1 MSTAPSQRICSSYIQ
16 PPPVHLVEVMRPQ
29 LEAILKHAPRGGFGG
44 ICTRIVQP
52 SDTVFTLKVWKCYAF
67 SSIDG
72 TWADSTVAGTKARTT
87 FPNEAMT
94 SWNIVPSVSYTVAQ
108 YLTEIRAI
116 RNTGSATAETS
127 FYPAVTSLFNASGQ
141 SLKPPVLFSTQL
153 RSQGAGLPDGGFF
166 PQPKTS
172 RRNAEPPPLQN
183 PERGV
188 VEIKPADYNLDTLTT
203 EPQTIRYL
211 QQYGL
216 VLITNLREFRLLEH
230 NPVGPPNTRESYVL
244 AITPNDLWH
253 RALDAKHNDLLPD
266 FLARVMLYKA
276 PLTQPKD
283 VAWLLASYARE
294 ARARAEDHPLGSFH
308 TVKLAL
314 QESLGIQFEGD
325 KGEHFF
331 RSTLVQT
338 LFYGIFSAWILWR
351 RSPEGRTPDA
361 HFDWRISAH
370 YLRVPVLRKLFGE
383 VADPGALNSLQLQ
396 EVLNLAGEALNRV
409 QPAFFDTFREDEAVA
424 YFYEPFLEAFD
435 PQLRKDL
442 GVWYTPKEIVQYMVE
457 RVDHLLRTQ
466 LHQPLGLA
474 SPAVRI
480 LDPCCGT
487 GAYLTE
493 VLHRIHRTLLEQAGD
508 DTALIPDALR
518 TAALTRVF
526 GFEIMP
532 APFVIA
538 HLQFATLLEKAGA
551 PLTDDH
557 RAGVFL
563 TNALTGWVP
572 VAHPKSIFAEMEQE
586 REAAD
591 NIKQQGTIL
600 VILGNPPYN
609 GYAGIAKIEE
619 ERDLTTAYRAPVQGL
634 PAPQGQGLNDLYI
647 RFFRIAERRI
657 ASNADGQGIV
667 SFISNNAWLDGLS
680 HTTMRHQYLHT
691 FQQLFIDNL
700 NGDKYRTGK
709 TTPEGLPD
717 PSAFSTP
724 HNREGIQV
732 GTAIAT
738 LVRNTSGATATPHLR
753 GLWGAGKLEQLK
765 RESKRE
771 AEPAYVEL
779 TQAPA
784 LGNPF
789 AHRIHSLAYT
799 SWPLFPELMPTS
811 FPGVQTG
818 RDDLVADIAR
828 DTLEIRMQKYLNET
842 VSHTEMESLVPGTMI
857 ETNIF
862 QAAAVRLSLQRR
874 GYRPW
879 QLLPFAYRPYDTR
892 WLYWEPTTSL
902 LDRKRE
908 DYQAQYLPTVPVM
921 YLAQKNRKAFDP
933 PGITY
938 LLGNRH
944 LNERGANMFPF
955 STMGE
960 PLPGQF
966 ESRPNISDNA
976 NGYLCEIGAEAPSL
990 FFHALATMHT
1000 PQYTLENSGA
1010 LLSDW
1015 PRIPLPATAE
1025 LLAHSATLGCRLA
1038 ELLDPESS
1046 LNLAAEWSFLSA
1058 LKLPQNPNLEEA
1070 LKLTAGWGSRGKGS
1084 TVMPGRGKATQRE
1097 WSATERDRLATLAA
1111 SQNLTREAA
1120 LTLLGETC
1128 LDIHLNGDA
1137 LWSAVPANVWSYT
1150 LGGYQVLKNSPS
1162 SSAPSTPKR
1171 PHTSPRSS
1179 GASPPSSSS
1188 APPSMPATRPSS
1200 PPPPALV
1207 QQASN
1212 NTNEQFA
1219 NSPDLVNGSHRFLLR
1234 DSVWEASGVR
1244 DVTKELREVTF

>member
-1 MSTAPSQRICSSYIQ
+1 M
-16 PPPVHLVEVMRPQ
+16 
-29 LEAILKHAPRGGFGG
+29 
-44 ICTRIVQP
+44 
-52 SDTVFTLKVWKCYAF
+52 
-67 SSIDG
+67 
-72 TWADSTVAGTKARTT
+72 ADSTVAGTKARTT

-253 RALDAKHNDLLPD
+253 SALDAKHNDLLPD
-266 FLARVMLYKA
+266 FLVRVMLYKA
-276 PLTQPKD
+276 PLSQPKD

-314 QESLGIQFEGD
+314 QESLGIEFEGD

-338 LFYGIFSAWILWR
+338 LFYGIFSAWILWH
-351 RSPEGRTPDA
+351 RSPEGRTPGA

-409 QPAFFDTFREDEAVA
+409 QPVFFDTFREDEAVA

-435 PQLRKDL
+435 AQLRKDL

-466 LHQPLGLA
+466 LNQPLGLA

-487 GAYLTE
+487 GAYLTA

-508 DTALIPDALR
+508 DTALVPDALR
-518 TAALTRVF
+518 TAAVTRVF

-538 HLQFATLLEKAGA
+538 HLQLASLMENAGA
-551 PLTDDH
+551 PLTDRH

-572 VAHPKSIFAEMEQE
+572 EQHPQSTIFEEFRRE
-586 REAAD
+586 RED
-591 NIKQQGTIL
+591 SENIKQHGTIL
-600 VILGNPPYN
+600 VVLGNPPYN

-619 ERDLTTAYRAPVQGL
+619 ERDLTIAYRAPVAGL

-657 ASNADGQGIV
+657 AANLNGQGIV

-680 HTTMRHQYLHT
+680 HTTMRHHYLRT
-691 FQQLFIDNL
+691 FQQVFIDNL

-724 HNREGIQV
+724 QNREGIQV

-738 LVRNTSGATATPHLR
+738 LVRNTTATTTTPYLR
-753 GLWGAGKLEQLK
+753 DLWGTGKLDLLQ
-765 RESKRE
+765 RESNYE
-771 AEPAYVEL
+771 AEPTYTSL

-789 AHRIHSLAYT
+789 AHRIHTVNYI
-799 SWPLFPELMPTS
+799 SWPRLPELLPVAFAGVKTS
-811 FPGVQTG
+811 
-818 RDDLVADIAR
+818 RDPVVVDVDHSRLLDRMAIYLDSTKSDEYVLAELPVAMTDAPR
-828 DTLEIRMQKYLNET
+828 FNAKETRKYLTDYRAAEILLATQSGSEISVEQLNRNLT
-842 VSHTEMESLVPGTMI
+842 RAHI
-857 ETNIF
+857 E
-862 QAAAVRLSLQRR
+862 RYC
-874 GYRPW
+874 YRP
-879 QLLPFAYRPYDTR
+879 FDVR
-892 WLYWEPTTSL
+892 WLYWESHTKL
-902 LDRKRE
+902 LDEKRE
-908 DYQAQYLPTVPVM
+908 DYWHARLRNGISIISAQNSRRTYDAPYVTSVLTSLHVLEKGGASVFP
-921 YLAQKNRKAFDP
+921 LQFRKDSLFGPEAINDNIDVDIAGRY
-933 PGITY
+933 PGD
-938 LLGNRH
+938 GNAH
-944 LNERGANMFPF
+944 K
-955 STMGE
+955 
-960 PLPGQF
+960 
-966 ESRPNISDNA
+966 
-976 NGYLCEIGAEAPSL
+976 L
-990 FFHALATMHT
+990 FFHTLGIMHT
-1000 PQYTLENSGA
+1000 PQYRNENAGA

-1015 PRIPLPATAE
+1015 PRIPLPATAD
-1025 LLAHSATLGCRLA
+1025 LLAHSATLGRRLA
-1038 ELLDPESS
+1038 ELLDAESS
-1046 LNLAAEWSFLSA
+1046 INLAADWSFLSA

-1070 LKLTAGWGSRGKGS
+1070 LKLTAGWGSRGQGN
-1084 TVMPGRGKATQRE
+1084 TVMPGRGKSNQRK
-1097 WSATERDRLATLAA
+1097 WTATERDRLATLAA
-1111 SQNLTREAA
+1111 TQNLSVEQAIA
-1120 LTLLGETC
+1120 LLGETC
-1128 LDIHLNGDA
+1128 LDIHLNSA
-1137 LWSAVPANVWSYT
+1137 SLWSAVPANVWNYT
-1150 LGGYQVLKNSPS
+1150 LGGYQVLKKWLSYREL
-1162 SSAPSTPKR
+1162 TLLKR
-1171 PHTSPRSS
+1171 PLHSEEAAYFAQVVRRITAILLL
-1179 GASPPSSSS
+1179 G
-1188 APPSMPATRPSS
+1188 
-1200 PPPPALV
+1200 PALDASYQAILPTATGLGPIGS
-1207 QQASN
+1207 QQHQV
-1212 NTNEQFA
+1212 T
-1219 NSPDLVNGSHRFLLR
+1219 
-1234 DSVWEASGVR
+1234 VR
-1244 DVTKELREVTF
+1244 